1 MPKVKSSNRYT
12 ERHPVYETTSI
23 SKEKS
28 KSTNDK
34 LQILSPREINE
45 RYQKAAIIC
54 AGVEKLKISKDQN
67 WEKMIQN
74 MKDEV
79 TERKVQMEWCTKLKN
94 CIIVN
99 K

>member
-1 MPKVKSSNRYT
+1 MPKVKSINRYA
-12 ERHPVYETTSI
+12 ERHYVYETTTSD
-23 SKEKS
+23 EKS
-28 KSTNDK
+28 KSTDYK
-34 LQILSPREINE
+34 LHILSPRAINE
-45 RYQKAAIIC
+45 KYQNAEIIC